1 MSNVKKQH
9 KIVKLITL
17 GDTNA
22 GKSCIIHYFI
32 EKEFINMQNTVGVD
46 FYAKTIDY
54 KGNSIKVQIYDTSGQ
69 EKFKTISANYY
80 KRADGILLVFDLTRK
95 ETFSNIEF
103 WIKEMKEQMDIDK
116 IGLVLLGNKSDLVE
130 EKQVTPREGN
140 TLAQQL
146 NTKYY
151 ETSAKNGNNID
162 ESINYLIDEII
173 KKKEIDFNEPNDIKN
188 EGNKVVEL
196 GGGIPPK
203 KKKCC

>member
-1 MSNVKKQH
+1 
-9 KIVKLITL
+9 
-17 GDTNA
+17 
-22 GKSCIIHYFI
+22 
-32 EKEFINMQNTVGVD
+32 MQNTVGVD

-116 IGLVLLGNKSDLVE
+116 VGMVLLGNKSDLVE
-130 EKQVTPREGN
+130 EKLVTPREGN